1 MSKTIAVAGKGG
13 TGKTTIAALLVQ
25 ALSRKGVVLAIDAD
39 PSSNLH
45 MALGLPLE
53 DTVGNIREDM
63 LEAVQKSTLSPSM
76 AKVDYLDLK
85 VRQAMVESE
94 RIDLLAMGRPE
105 GPGCYCAANEMLRLI
120 IDRIAK
126 QYDYVLMDCEA
137 GMEHVSR
144 QTTRDLDVLL
154 IATDP
159 TLRGVVAAARMKD
172 LIGELRTQVGR
183 IGLVINRLENGLSPQ
198 VQQAIDESGL
208 EVLATVPQDPGVT
221 ELDAAGR
228 PLTELPADSPVRV
241 AVEGLAQKLGL

>member
-13 TGKTTIAALLVQ
+13 TGKTTMAAILAQ
-25 ALSRKGVVLAIDAD
+25 TLSNKGVILAIDAD
-39 PSSNLH
+39 PSSNLN

-53 DTVGNIREDM
+53 DTVGNIREEM
-63 LEAVQKSTLSPSM
+63 LEAVQKRTISPSV

-126 QYDYVLMDCEA
+126 QYDYVIMDCEA
-137 GMEHVSR
+137 GMEHISR

-159 TLRGVVAAARMKD
+159 TVRGVVAAGRMRE
-172 LIGELRTQVGR
+172 LIGEMRTHVGR
-183 IGLVINRLENGLSPQ
+183 TGLVINRMLNGLSPEL
-198 VQQAIDESGL
+198 QQAVDDSGL
-208 EVLATVPQDPGVT
+208 EVLAMIPADPGVT
-221 ELDAAGR
+221 DLDATGH
-228 PLTELPADSPVRV
+228 PLTELPADSPVRR
-241 AVEGLAQKLGL
+241 AVESLVQELEL